1 MLITL
6 YKVGEVHFCFHV
18 KAKNERFTAAAHVVF
33 RATTMKISRRRLT
46 DFVEKLL
53 QKCAAHAALL
63 FFLLEP
69 IKSLICCRCRR
80 HLFREVKKCR
90 DDGTKMTTPQINY
103 LIGLTSKIIVQHV
116 RHALWCNFLTTRAK
130 QSESAVRLFCTT

>member
-33 RATTMKISRRRLT
+33 RATTMKISRRCLT
-46 DFVEKLL
+46 DLVEKFL
-53 QKCAAHAALL
+53 QKRSAHAALL

-69 IKSLICCRCRR
+69 IKSLICCCCRR
-80 HLFREVKKCR
+80 HLFREFKKCR
-90 DDGTKMTTPQINY
+90 DDGTKMTTPQVND
-103 LIGLTSKIIVQHV
+103 LIGLTRKNNRAARAARFLVQLFDHS
-116 RHALWCNFLTTRAK
+116 CQAK
-130 QSESAVRLFCTT
+130 